1 MNLFLTLVTLALG
14 VITLVSA
21 IIYLS
26 RRAKYRMNL
35 QDLRLHGKPHRTIT
49 QAELDEL
56 AKQTASLQRIQGSG
70 GMSYEPISDSV
81 YLISGGT
88 ASDGLE
94 LQVQSIKHVS
104 IAGIPVKFPY
114 PMDSFLAG
122 SNQAEVV
129 IAKKFAV
136 VIGLNGHRLAL

>member
-1 MNLFLTLVTLALG
+1 MNLFFTLVTLALG
-14 VITLVSA
+14 VFSLVSVV
-21 IIYLS
+21 IYLS

-35 QDLRLHGKPHRTIT
+35 QDLRLHGKPHRRIT

-94 LQVQSIKHVS
+94 LQVQSVKHMS
-104 IAGIPVKFPY
+104 IAGIPVEFPF
-114 PMDSFLAG
+114 PMESFLADN
-122 SNQAEVV
+122 NQAEVV

-136 VIGLNGHRLAL
+136 VIGLNGHRLTQ

>member
-1 MNLFLTLVTLALG
+1 MNLFFTLVTLALG
-14 VITLVSA
+14 VFSLVSVV
-21 IIYLS
+21 IYLS

-35 QDLRLHGKPHRTIT
+35 QDLRLHGKPHRRIT

-70 GMSYEPISDSV
+70 GMSYEPINDSV

-94 LQVQSIKHVS
+94 LQVQSVKHMS
-104 IAGIPVKFPY
+104 IAGIPVEFPF
-114 PMDSFLAG
+114 PMESFLADN
-122 SNQAEVV
+122 NQAEVV

-136 VIGLNGHRLAL
+136 VIGLNGHRLAQ

>member
-1 MNLFLTLVTLALG
+1 MNLFLTLVTLVLG
-14 VITLVSA
+14 VITLISVVT
-21 IIYLS
+21 YLS

-35 QDLRLHGKPHRTIT
+35 QDLRLHGKPHRTLT
-49 QAELDEL
+49 QAEQDEL

-70 GMSYEPISDSV
+70 GISYEPISDSV

-94 LQVQSIKHVS
+94 LQVQSIKHMS
-104 IAGIPVKFPY
+104 IAGIPVEFPF
-114 PMDSFLAG
+114 PMESFLAN

-136 VIGLNGHRLAL
+136 VIGLNGHRLAQ

>member
-1 MNLFLTLVTLALG
+1 MNLFLTLVTLVFG

-21 IIYLS
+21 VIYLS

-94 LQVQSIKHVS
+94 LQAQSIKHVS
-104 IAGIPVKFPY
+104 IAGIPVEFPY
-114 PMDSFLAG
+114 PMDSFLAD

>member
-1 MNLFLTLVTLALG
+1 MNLFLTLVTLVLG
-14 VITLVSA
+14 VITLISVVT
-21 IIYLS
+21 YLS

-35 QDLRLHGKPHRTIT
+35 QDLRLHGKPHRTLT
-49 QAELDEL
+49 QAEQDEL

-94 LQVQSIKHVS
+94 LQVQSIKHMS
-104 IAGIPVKFPY
+104 IAGIPVEFPF
-114 PMDSFLAG
+114 PMESFLAN

-136 VIGLNGHRLAL
+136 VIGLNGHRLAQ

>member
-1 MNLFLTLVTLALG
+1 MNLFLTLVFS

-21 IIYLS
+21 VTYLS
-26 RRAKYRMNL
+26 RRAKYRMS
-35 QDLRLHGKPHRTIT
+35 Q
-49 QAELDEL
+49 QA
-56 AKQTASLQRIQGSG
+56 
-70 GMSYEPISDSV
+70 
-81 YLISGGT
+81 
-88 ASDGLE
+88 
-94 LQVQSIKHVS
+94 QSIKHVS

-114 PMDSFLAG
+114 PMDSFLAD

>member
-1 MNLFLTLVTLALG
+1 MNLFFTLVTLALG
-14 VITLVSA
+14 VFSLVSVV
-21 IIYLS
+21 IYLS

-35 QDLRLHGKPHRTIT
+35 QDLRLHGKPHRRIN

-70 GMSYEPISDSV
+70 GMSYKPISDSV

-94 LQVQSIKHVS
+94 LQVQSVKHMS
-104 IAGIPVKFPY
+104 IAGIPVEFPF
-114 PMDSFLAG
+114 PMESFLADN
-122 SNQAEVV
+122 NQAEVV
-129 IAKKFAV
+129 IAKQFAV
-136 VIGLNGHRLAL
+136 VIGLNGHRLAQ

>member
-1 MNLFLTLVTLALG
+1 MNLFFTLVTLALG
-14 VITLVSA
+14 VFSLVSVV
-21 IIYLS
+21 IYLS

-35 QDLRLHGKPHRTIT
+35 QDLRLHGKPHRRIT

-94 LQVQSIKHVS
+94 LQVQSVKHMS
-104 IAGIPVKFPY
+104 IAGIPVEFPF
-114 PMDSFLAG
+114 PMESFLADN
-122 SNQAEVV
+122 NQAEVV

-136 VIGLNGHRLAL
+136 VIGLNGHRLAQ

>member
-1 MNLFLTLVTLALG
+1 MNLFFTLATLALA
-14 VITLVSA
+14 VFSLVSVV
-21 IIYLS
+21 IYLS

-35 QDLRLHGKPHRTIT
+35 QDLHLHGKAHRSIT

-70 GMSYEPISDSV
+70 GMSYKPISDSV

-94 LQVQSIKHVS
+94 LQVQSVKHMS
-104 IAGIPVKFPY
+104 IAGIPVELPFP
-114 PMDSFLAG
+114 MESFLADN
-122 SNQAEVV
+122 NQAEVV

-136 VIGLNGHRLAL
+136 VIGLNGHRLAQ